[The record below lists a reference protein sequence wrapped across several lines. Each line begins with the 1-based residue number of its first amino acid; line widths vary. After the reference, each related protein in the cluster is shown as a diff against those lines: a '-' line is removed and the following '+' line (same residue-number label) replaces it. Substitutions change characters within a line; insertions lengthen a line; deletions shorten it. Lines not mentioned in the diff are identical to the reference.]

1 MESKLLRI
9 ASRVVKPMAVAS
21 ISMVVVYLLYR
32 GILRVGILS
41 DLNRDQS
48 FAIVTTMANN
58 LFLLA
63 IVLGTLSIAAYVAV
77 VVLKPRA
84 LVGDKLMITGNV
96 LFDNGHPAKS
106 AAIFV
111 EGLQPRAWADDNG
124 WFKLPIDERPYYVV
138 RAVHARMGIAT
149 SATVLRAD
157 LHHAVRLTLPTAP
170 TGISTPDET
179 LLANTINVNT
189 VSAESKQEEGRTLYC
204 SFCGKSQ
211 HEVRSLIAG
220 PSVYICDECTDL
232 CIDITS
238 ERSDSSA
245 ERFQAITDVCECTL
259 KLANPA
265 QPATERLKCQE
276 LVQQAAATIRSRI
289 REHTGSTVANAQL
302 VRVVGSGNFATVW
315 EAIAL
320 SENGEP
326 TDKKVAVKI
335 FDQNKLTVGLM
346 LWRFQRGIRAMEH
359 LGKLGDFAP
368 KSIVR
373 VVSVPRDLLS
383 FSMQYLP
390 GGDLERI
397 RNLGWSWSKKIETFM
412 QVAKAVQF
420 AHSQGIVHRDIKPAN
435 IVLDEN
441 NNAVLT
447 DFDIADLHFAQTQ
460 SVYAGSL
467 GTPQFAAP
475 EQLIAEA
482 EIARPTADIYSLGK
496 VLYFLLQEVPP
507 QLGSS
512 ESDYVPAYLAKLEDT
527 TVRNTIVR
535 AIRHNPSERFQ
546 SVQELMDSLL
556 PMQQPNVHVS

>member
-1 MESKLLRI
+1 MESKLLLI
-9 ASRVVKPMAVAS
+9 ASKVAKPLAVAS
-21 ISMVVVYLLYR
+21 ISLVMLYLFYR
-32 GILRVGILS
+32 AILRVGILS

-48 FAIVTTMANN
+48 FLVVTTMASN
-58 LFLLA
+58 LFYLA
-63 IVLGTLSIAAYVAV
+63 LALGTLSIAAYVAV

-84 LVGDKLMITGNV
+84 LVGDNLVITGNV
-96 LFDNGHPAKS
+96 LFDSGHPAKS
-106 AAIFV
+106 AAVFV
-111 EGLQPRAWADDNG
+111 EGLKPRAWADDNG
-124 WFKLPIDERPYYVV
+124 WFKLPVDERPYYVV
-138 RAVHARMGIAT
+138 RAVHAQMGIAT

-170 TGISTPDET
+170 TRSSTPAET
-179 LLANTINVNT
+179 ILANNIDVTKT
-189 VSAESKQEEGRTLYC
+189 ALESPQEGRTLYC
-204 SFCGKSQ
+204 SFCEKSQ
-211 HEVRSLIAG
+211 HEVRALIAG

-265 QPATERLKCQE
+265 QPAAERVKCQE
-276 LVQQAAATIRSRI
+276 RVQQAAATIRSRI
-289 REHTGSTVANAQL
+289 REHTGSAVANAQL

-320 SENGEP
+320 SESGEP

-397 RNLGWSWSKKIETFM
+397 RHLGWSQAKKIETFM

-475 EQLIAEA
+475 EQLVAETLIAK
-482 EIARPTADIYSLGK
+482 PTADIYSLGK

-512 ESDYVPAYLAKLEDT
+512 EPEYVPAYLAKLEDASI
-527 TVRNTIVR
+527 RNTIVR
-535 AIRHNPSERFQ
+535 AIQHNPSERFQ
-546 SVQELMDSLL
+546 SVQELMDSLSL
-556 PMQQPNVHVS
+556 MQ